1 MNANGGLPV
10 RTKTN
15 FRFSFAELIILTLL
29 EKKDI
34 YGYEF
39 VPLLETVSGGRLIVT
54 ESTLY
59 PTLYKL
65 LDSHY
70 ISDREE
76 RAGKRRIRVYYHL
89 EPEGLARLNHL
100 REEYQNLRDDLF
112 RRGEARNDIFHGT
125 IRWLA
130 AKFVDRIFE
139 IS

>member
-1 MNANGGLPV
+1 M

-15 FRFSFAELIILTLL
+15 FRFSFAELIILSLL

-39 VPLLETVSGGRLIVT
+39 VPLLKKASGGRLVVT

-65 LDSHY
+65 L
-70 ISDREE
+70 DREE

-89 EPEGLARLNHL
+89 EDAGSARLAALKEEYTNL
-100 REEYQNLRDDLF
+100 REGIDTMLMYEDVLCE
-112 RRGEARNDIFHGT
+112 GE
-125 IRWLA
+125 
-130 AKFVDRIFE
+130 E
-139 IS
+139 S

>member
-39 VPLLETVSGGRLIVT
+39 VPLLKKASGGRLVVT

-59 PTLYKL
+59 PTLYKLLDSLYKL

-89 EPEGLARLNHL
+89 EPEGLARLNNL
-100 REEYQNLRDDLF
+100 REEYQNLRDGIDAMLACEALPCED
-112 RRGEARNDIFHGT
+112 GE
-125 IRWLA
+125 
-130 AKFVDRIFE
+130 
-139 IS
+139 S

>member
-1 MNANGGLPV
+1 M

-15 FRFSFAELIILTLL
+15 FRFSFAELIILSML
-29 EKKDI
+29 EKEDI

-39 VPLLETVSGGRLIVT
+39 VPLLEKVSGGRLIVT

-89 EPEGLARLNHL
+89 EPDGLKRLNSL
-100 REEYQNLRDDLF
+100 RKEYKNLRDGIDALMTCETLPCEH
-112 RRGEARNDIFHGT
+112 GE
-125 IRWLA
+125 
-130 AKFVDRIFE
+130 
-139 IS
+139 S

>member
-1 MNANGGLPV
+1 M

-15 FRFSFAELIILTLL
+15 FRLSFAELMILTLL
-29 EKKDI
+29 EKRDL

-39 VPLLETVSGGRLIVT
+39 VPLLEKISEGKLLVT

-65 LDSHY
+65 LDNHY

-89 EPEGLARLNHL
+89 EEAGRERLVSL
-100 REEYQNLRDDLF
+100 TEDYRDLRDGIDAIL
-112 RRGEARNDIFHGT
+112 RCRELPTEED
-125 IRWLA
+125 
-130 AKFVDRIFE
+130 KE
-139 IS
+139 

>member
-1 MNANGGLPV
+1 M

-39 VPLLETVSGGRLIVT
+39 VPLLERVSGGRLVVT

-89 EPEGLARLNHL
+89 EPEGLERLNNL
-100 REEYQNLRDDLF
+100 RVEYQNLRDGIDAMLACEVLPCED
-112 RRGEARNDIFHGT
+112 GE
-125 IRWLA
+125 
-130 AKFVDRIFE
+130 
-139 IS
+139 S

>member
-1 MNANGGLPV
+1 M

-15 FRFSFAELIILTLL
+15 FRFSFAELIILSLL

-39 VPLLETVSGGRLIVT
+39 VPLLEKASGGRLVVT
-54 ESTLY
+54 ES
-59 PTLYKL
+59 TLYKL

-89 EPEGLARLNHL
+89 EDAGSARLAAL
-100 REEYQNLRDDLF
+100 KEEYANLRAGIDTMLMYEDVLCE
-112 RRGEARNDIFHGT
+112 GE
-125 IRWLA
+125 
-130 AKFVDRIFE
+130 E
-139 IS
+139 S

>member
-1 MNANGGLPV
+1 M

-15 FRFSFAELIILTLL
+15 FRFSFAELIILSLL

-39 VPLLETVSGGRLIVT
+39 VPLLEKISNGKIIVT

-65 LDSHY
+65 LDNKY

-76 RAGKRRIRVYYHL
+76 RVGKRRIRVYYHL
-89 EPEGLARLNHL
+89 EEAGRLRLVSLIQEYTNLKDGIDALLHCESIPT
-100 REEYQNLRDDLF
+100 EENEL
-112 RRGEARNDIFHGT
+112 
-125 IRWLA
+125 
-130 AKFVDRIFE
+130 
-139 IS
+139 

>member
-1 MNANGGLPV
+1 MH
-10 RTKTN
+10 TKTN
-15 FRFSFAELIILTLL
+15 FRLSFAELIILSLL

-39 VPLLETVSGGRLIVT
+39 VTLLEKVSEGRLVVT

-65 LDSHY
+65 LEQGH

-89 EPEGLARLNHL
+89 EESGHNRLATLK
-100 REEYQNLRDDLF
+100 EEYANLTT
-112 RRGEARNDIFHGT
+112 GINAM
-125 IRWLA
+125 LA
-130 AKFVDRIFE
+130 CNELPAEDQE
-139 IS
+139 S

>member
-1 MNANGGLPV
+1 MCNNERKRRSPSAQKSNLE
-10 RTKTN
+10 
-15 FRFSFAELIILTLL
+15 FSFAELIILTLL

-59 PTLYKL
+59 PTYRN

-89 EPEGLARLNHL
+89 EPEGLARLNNL
-100 REEYQNLRDDLF
+100 REEYQNLRDGIDAMLACEALPCED
-112 RRGEARNDIFHGT
+112 GE
-125 IRWLA
+125 
-130 AKFVDRIFE
+130 
-139 IS
+139 S

>member
-1 MNANGGLPV
+1 M

-34 YGYEF
+34 YGYEL

-89 EPEGLARLNHL
+89 EPEGLVRLNNL
-100 REEYQNLRDDLF
+100 REEYQNLRDGIDAMLTCEILPCED
-112 RRGEARNDIFHGT
+112 GE
-125 IRWLA
+125 
-130 AKFVDRIFE
+130 
-139 IS
+139 S

>member
-1 MNANGGLPV
+1 M

-65 LDSHY
+65 L
-70 ISDREE
+70 E
-76 RAGKRRIRVYYHL
+76 RRLVWESGKFAGKRRIRVYYHL

-100 REEYQNLRDDLF
+100 REEYQNLRDGIDAMLACEALPCED
-112 RRGEARNDIFHGT
+112 GE
-125 IRWLA
+125 
-130 AKFVDRIFE
+130 
-139 IS
+139 S

>member
-1 MNANGGLPV
+1 M
-10 RTKTN
+10 RTITN

-89 EPEGLARLNHL
+89 EPSGHEHYRNCLKEFYRAFSCLSEIL
-100 REEYQNLRDDLF
+100 PPEESMN
-112 RRGEARNDIFHGT
+112 EP
-125 IRWLA
+125 
-130 AKFVDRIFE
+130 
-139 IS
+139 

>member
-1 MNANGGLPV
+1 MYLKEGFLV

-15 FRFSFAELIILTLL
+15 FRFSFAELIILSLL

-39 VPLLETVSGGRLIVT
+39 VPLLKKASGGRLVVT

-89 EPEGLARLNHL
+89 EDAGSARLADLKEEYTNL
-100 REEYQNLRDDLF
+100 REGIDTMLMYEDVLCE
-112 RRGEARNDIFHGT
+112 GE
-125 IRWLA
+125 
-130 AKFVDRIFE
+130 E
-139 IS
+139 S

>member
-1 MNANGGLPV
+1 MQPKLQERYGRWKGVVILL
-10 RTKTN
+10 
-15 FRFSFAELIILTLL
+15 SLIHIF
-29 EKKDI
+29 

-89 EPEGLARLNHL
+89 EPEGLARLSHL
-100 REEYQNLRDDLF
+100 REEYQNLRDGIDAMLACEALPCED
-112 RRGEARNDIFHGT
+112 GE
-125 IRWLA
+125 
-130 AKFVDRIFE
+130 
-139 IS
+139 S

>member
-1 MNANGGLPV
+1 M
-10 RTKTN
+10 RKKTN
-15 FRFSFAELIILTLL
+15 FRFSFAELIILSLL
-29 EKKDI
+29 EKRDI

-39 VPLLETVSGGRLIVT
+39 VPLLEEASGGRLFVT

-89 EPEGLARLNHL
+89 EPEGLERLNNL
-100 REEYQNLRDDLF
+100 REEYQNLRDGINAMLACETLPCKD
-112 RRGEARNDIFHGT
+112 GE
-125 IRWLA
+125 
-130 AKFVDRIFE
+130 
-139 IS
+139 S